1 MGKRDTPPPP
11 AAPAA
16 AFNSPF
22 AKLAE
27 KLPDVVASAPAQPT
41 QPAPPPKPAPSA
53 KPPKP
58 PPARAVVRIERK
70 GRGGKEATI
79 VEKLA
84 LPPKELAAWGDALKR
99 SLGCGGAIEG
109 DAVVVQG
116 DQRERVRKWLEAKG
130 VGKVTVAG

>member
-1 MGKRDTPPPP
+1 MGKRDIPPPP

-16 AFNSPF
+16 PFNSPF
-22 AKLAE
+22 AKLAAR
-27 KLPDVVASAPAQPT
+27 LPDVPSAPVAP
-41 QPAPPPKPAPSA
+41 PAPPKAPAV
-53 KPPKP
+53 KPPRP

-84 LPPKELAAWGDALKR
+84 LPPKELASWADTLKR
-99 SLGCGGAIEG
+99 SLGCGGTVEG
-109 DAVVVQG
+109 DAIVVQG

>member
-1 MGKRDTPPPP
+1 MGKRETPPPP

-16 AFNSPF
+16 PFNSPF

-27 KLPDVVASAPAQPT
+27 RLPDVVAAAPAQAAPPAR
-41 QPAPPPKPAPSA
+41 PAPAA

-70 GRGGKEATI
+70 GRGGKEATVI
-79 VEKLA
+79 EKLA
-84 LPPKELAAWGDALKR
+84 LPPRELAAWADTLKR
-99 SLGCGGAIEG
+99 SLGCGGAVEG
-109 DAVVVQG
+109 DAIVVQG

>member
-16 AFNSPF
+16 PFNPPF

-27 KLPDVVASAPAQPT
+27 KLPDLPS
-41 QPAPPPKPAPSA
+41 APPPPVARAPAA

-70 GRGGKEATI
+70 GRGGKEATVI
-79 VEKLA
+79 EKLA
-84 LPPKELAAWGDALKR
+84 LPPKELAAWADALKR
-99 SLGCGGAIEG
+99 SLGCGGAVEG
-109 DAVVVQG
+109 DAIAVQG
-116 DQRERVRKWLEAKG
+116 DQRERVRKWLESKG

>member
-11 AAPAA
+11 ATPAA
-16 AFNSPF
+16 PFNSPF

-27 KLPDVVASAPAQPT
+27 KLPAVPAAPPRAAAPA
-41 QPAPPPKPAPSA
+41 A

-70 GRGGKEATI
+70 GRGGKEATVI
-79 VEKLA
+79 EKLA
-84 LPPKELAAWGDALKR
+84 LPPRELAAWADALKR
-99 SLGCGGAIEG
+99 SLGCGGAVEG
-109 DAVVVQG
+109 DAIAVQG

-130 VGKVTVAG
+130 VARVTVAG

>member
-16 AFNSPF
+16 PFNSPF
-22 AKLAE
+22 AKLAP
-27 KLPDVVASAPAQPT
+27 LRDAAPSAPALS
-41 QPAPPPKPAPSA
+41 APPPTPKAAAA

-70 GRGGKEATI
+70 GRGGKEATVI
-79 VEKLA
+79 EKLA
-84 LPPKELAAWGDALKR
+84 LPPKELAAWADTLKR
-99 SLGCGGAIEG
+99 SLGCGGAVEEG
-109 DAVVVQG
+109 AIVVQG

-130 VGKVTVAG
+130 VAKVIAG

>member
-1 MGKRDTPPPP
+1 MGKRDLPPPP

-27 KLPDVVASAPAQPT
+27 RLPDVPSAPAQA
-41 QPAPPPKPAPSA
+41 APPPPPKAAP

-70 GRGGKEATI
+70 GRGGKEATVI
-79 VEKLA
+79 EKLS
-84 LPPKELAAWGDALKR
+84 LPPKDLDAWADALKR
-99 SLGCGGAIEG
+99 SLGCGGAVEDGAI
-109 DAVVVQG
+109 VVQG

-130 VGKVTVAG
+130 VAKVTVAG

>member
-16 AFNSPF
+16 PFNSPF

-27 KLPDVVASAPAQPT
+27 KLPDLPS
-41 QPAPPPKPAPSA
+41 APPPPVARAPAA

-70 GRGGKEATI
+70 GRGGKEATLI
-79 VEKLA
+79 EKLA
-84 LPPKELAAWGDALKR
+84 LPPKELAAWADALKR
-99 SLGCGGAIEG
+99 SLGCGGAVEG
-109 DAVVVQG
+109 DAIAVQG
-116 DQRERVRKWLEAKG
+116 DQRERVRKWLESKG